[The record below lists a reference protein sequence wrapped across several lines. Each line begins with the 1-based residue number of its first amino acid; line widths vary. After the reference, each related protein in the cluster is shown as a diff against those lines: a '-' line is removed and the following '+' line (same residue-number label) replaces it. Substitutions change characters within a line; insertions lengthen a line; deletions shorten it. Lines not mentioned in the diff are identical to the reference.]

1 MGSDSSA
8 ANDRDR
14 LEQNRRLLDWWLNEG
29 IDIYQPEEYSH
40 PENENGLRP
49 GFVEEM
55 IQYIL
60 DHPIDPAY
68 DEICGPDAHYDEDEF
83 DPVVCEQLLARDA
96 YEALKREG
104 ALPDELR
111 RPDDPPEQTGK

>member
-8 ANDRDR
+8 ANDRHR
-14 LEQNRRLLDWWLNEG
+14 QEQIRRLFDWCLNEWV
-29 IDIYQPEEYSH
+29 DSDEDYEY
-40 PENENGLRP
+40 PKYEDVLRP
-49 GFVEEM
+49 GAVEEM

-68 DEICGPDAHYDEDEF
+68 DEVYESAYDGT
-83 DPVVCEQLLARDA
+83 DPLVLAQIFSRLK
-96 YEALKREG
+96 YEVLKDIG
-104 ALPDELR
+104 ALPDALR